1 MHIKQRSGATTI
13 KEGNFVLY
21 LFMALSAKLWLF
33 TWVNRRMKMIKN
45 HCVRKLSSIDKRF
58 IPRLIFPYILKEGER
73 TKKYKLLDLV
83 SFDIYWLRESLLLK
97 SHYEQG
103 RRKCEYQEDNKTR
116 PLSQRFT
123 CQPVQ
128 ARPILSTQI
137 YSTTGQGTGLDQ
149 LSDT

>member
-1 MHIKQRSGATTI
+1 
-13 KEGNFVLY
+13 
-21 LFMALSAKLWLF
+21 
-33 TWVNRRMKMIKN
+33 MIKN

-103 RRKCEYQEDNKTR
+103 RRKCEYQEDNKTTR
-116 PLSQRFT
+116 QGHFHKDLPAS
-123 CQPVQ
+123 Q

>member
-1 MHIKQRSGATTI
+1 
-13 KEGNFVLY
+13 
-21 LFMALSAKLWLF
+21 MALSAKLWLF

-123 CQPVQ
+123 CQPGQ
-128 ARPILSTQI
+128 ANIIDSDIFHHRAGDWFGSTQ
-137 YSTTGQGTGLDQ
+137 
-149 LSDT
+149 